1 MTKEEILEKSR
12 RENKDFDE
20 REYQVLIQ
28 AGNMARGIGL
38 VLCCLVVFLNIR
50 FDGPRS
56 VRCAAWAINFGMMAV
71 QYWVSAIRLKKTG
84 DWVMAV
90 LISVF
95 FLLTG
100 VDFII
105 CTISGV

>member
-12 RENKDFDE
+12 NENKGFDE
-20 REYQVLIQ
+20 REYQVQIQ

-56 VRCAAWAINFGMMAV
+56 VRCAAWGINFGMMAV